1 MFQIKNKIKPQGKSL
16 INKMEI
22 SDLPYKEL
30 KMMIIKVLIK
40 VRRMMHE

>member
-22 SDLPYKEL
+22 TAQNDDNKDAYQGQENDA
-30 KMMIIKVLIK
+30 
-40 VRRMMHE
+40 